1 MVVCDFAFS
10 EQLCASELH
19 GRRTSISS
27 GEKIVS
33 ELQSHAAAYS
43 RDRSRA
49 ESEPDPDRDI
59 ELELRALDLEDS
71 DHQEIKSQVVN
82 DTWVTHSEKIWRCL
96 NDIVIL
102 SLSQITVKLDKEN
115 S

>member
-1 MVVCDFAFS
+1 MCFS

-33 ELQSHAAAYS
+33 DLQAHQNAYS
-43 RDRSRA
+43 RDRA

-59 ELELRALDLEDS
+59 ELELCALDMEDS
-71 DHQEIKSQVVN
+71 DHQEIKTRVG
-82 DTWVTHSEKIWRCL
+82 
-96 NDIVIL
+96 VI
-102 SLSQITVKLDKEN
+102 T
-115 S
+115 

>member
-1 MVVCDFAFS
+1 MYSFLSVISVVAPCICICFS

-33 ELQSHAAAYS
+33 DLRARQNAYG
-43 RDRSRA
+43 RGRA

-59 ELELRALDLEDS
+59 ELELRALDMEDS
-71 DHQEIKSQVVN
+71 DPQELKSQVSVGVYIIRPEPWIIYCQK
-82 DTWVTHSEKIWRCL
+82 TCY
-96 NDIVIL
+96 
-102 SLSQITVKLDKEN
+102 
-115 S
+115 

>member
-1 MVVCDFAFS
+1 MCFYDFS

-33 ELQSHAAAYS
+33 DLQAHQNAYS

-59 ELELRALDLEDS
+59 ELELCALDMEDS
-71 DHQEIKSQVVN
+71 DHQEIKSQVGM
-82 DTWVTHSEKIWRCL
+82 DM
-96 NDIVIL
+96 
-102 SLSQITVKLDKEN
+102 
-115 S
+115 

>member
-1 MVVCDFAFS
+1 MYFYHFS

-33 ELQSHAAAYS
+33 DLQAHQNAYS

-59 ELELRALDLEDS
+59 ELELCALDMEDS
-71 DHQEIKSQVVN
+71 DHQEIKSQVGM
-82 DTWVTHSEKIWRCL
+82 DM
-96 NDIVIL
+96 
-102 SLSQITVKLDKEN
+102 
-115 S
+115 